1 MSNIDVFLTPDQKRY
16 TDKYN
21 NFYDRVTSFIHS
33 YTEPFDAETW
43 AKKLSGKPHKRVPE
57 YEFLSP
63 QGILDKWAADNR
75 RSLDEGNYVHAKLE
89 QVFSPDLIV
98 EHRPDL
104 VSDEFIH
111 IYIRKLK
118 ELFRGLTP
126 KVYPEYRLYSKELAL
141 AGTTD
146 LKIVN
151 HGLTSF
157 LDYKTNK
164 VINFEAKFDKYFLE
178 PLTFVPYCEY
188 YEYTIQMS
196 IYAYM
201 DKLIN
206 GSHINKLTLLHCK
219 HGIVKAIPIQ
229 YREDL
234 VLKLLIHSGKKSI

>member
-1 MSNIDVFLTPDQKRY
+1 MSNLDVFLTPDEKRY
-16 TDKYN
+16 TDKYG
-21 NFYDRVTSFIHS
+21 NFYDRVTSFIHGF
-33 YTEPFDAETW
+33 TEPFDEDTW
-43 AKKLSGKPHKRVPE
+43 AEQLSGKPHKRVPE

-63 QGILDKWAADNR
+63 QGIKDKWAADNR
-75 RSLDEGNYVHAKLE
+75 RSLDEGTYVHARLE
-89 QVFSPDLIV
+89 QVFNPDLIV
-98 EHRPDL
+98 EPRPDL
-104 VSDEFIH
+104 VSEAYIL
-111 IYIRKLK
+111 IYIKKLK

-126 KVYPEYRLYSKELAL
+126 DVYPEYRLYSKELQL

-151 HGLTSF
+151 GGLTSF

-164 VINFEAKFDKYFLE
+164 VINYEAKFDKYFLE
-178 PLTFVPYCEY
+178 PINFVPYCEY

-206 GSHINKLTLLHCK
+206 GSKINKLTLLHCK
-219 HGIVKAIPIQ
+219 HGIVKAIPIV

-234 VLKLLIHSGKKSI
+234 VIKLLKHSGKKRD